1 MAETRILM
9 VVKDEEARGA
19 YEEALQKRGVA
30 YDVARSFDQVLKL
43 SFDNAYSG
51 LMIDILT
58 LIRSS
63 KEEKSIAYDCINYY
77 PSIRVKWD
85 SRNKGMNLS
94 PLEQSYSA
102 DAESTLTQFIDKR
115 CRTFTARSL
124 RRFNRKETCLSLLL
138 STSPDFPDDCSVKTF
153 TVNISRGGA
162 FIHTMLP
169 LHKGDQVW
177 IRFLELESAEPLKA
191 MVCWRIEWGTC
202 RCIPGIGIMFLDVP
216 EPQLEQIVKMGNL

>member
-9 VVKDEEARGA
+9 VVKEQEARGA
-19 YEEALQKRGVA
+19 YEEALQRYGVA
-30 YDVARSFDQVLKL
+30 FDVAESFDQVLKL
-43 SFDNAYSG
+43 SIDNAYSG

-85 SRNKGMNLS
+85 ARNKSMNLS
-94 PLEQSYSA
+94 PLEQAFSV
-102 DAESTLTQFIDKR
+102 DAETTLAQFIEKR
-115 CRTFTARSL
+115 CRSFDARSL

-138 STSPDFPDDCSVKTF
+138 STSPEFREETSSRTF

-162 FIHTMLP
+162 FIHTLLP
-169 LHKGDQVW
+169 LRKNDPVW
-177 IRFLELESAEPLKA
+177 LRILELEPAEPVKA
-191 MVCWRIEWGTC
+191 VVCWGIEWGSC
-202 RCIPGIGIMFLDVP
+202 RSIPGVGVRFVDLS
-216 EPQLEQIVKMGNL
+216 ESQLEQIAKMANL

>member
-9 VVKDEEARGA
+9 VVKEEEARGA
-19 YEEALQKRGVA
+19 YEEALQKHGVA
-30 YDVARSFDQVLKL
+30 YDLAESFYEVLKL
-43 SFDNAYSG
+43 TVENAYSG
-51 LMIDILT
+51 LMIDTLT

-63 KEEKSIAYDCINYY
+63 KEEKNIAYDCINYY

-85 SRNKGMNLS
+85 SRNKSMNLS

-102 DAESTLTQFIDKR
+102 DAETTLTHFIEKR
-115 CRTFTARSL
+115 CSPFTARSL

-138 STSPDFPDDCSVKTF
+138 STSPDFDEENSVKAF

-169 LHKGDQVW
+169 LQKDDMVW
-177 IRFLELESAEPLKA
+177 IRFRELESPEPVQA
-191 MVCWRIEWGTC
+191 VVCWRIEWGTC
-202 RCIPGIGIMFLDVP
+202 RSIPGIGVMFVDLP
-216 EPQLEQIVKMGNL
+216 EQQLERIVKMGNL